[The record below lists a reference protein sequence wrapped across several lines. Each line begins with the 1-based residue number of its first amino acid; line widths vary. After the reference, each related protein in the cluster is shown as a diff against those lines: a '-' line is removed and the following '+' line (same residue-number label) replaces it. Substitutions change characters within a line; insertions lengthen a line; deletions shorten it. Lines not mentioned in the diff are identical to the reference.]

1 MTDNQHLV
9 FCAKLP
15 QSSGNDNA
23 RPVDWLQLGSHWIG
37 LEEPQ
42 AKAALK
48 RVIKEGKSG
57 MNSAHV
63 LSVFSKFEDSDW
75 DRALV
80 IWWQA
85 LAVFCVCGGAI
96 SAAVWA

>member
-23 RPVDWLQLGSHWIG
+23 RPVDWLQLGSHWIC
-37 LEEPQ
+37 LEEL
-42 AKAALK
+42 KTHAALK
-48 RVIKEGKSG
+48 GAIEKGTGK

-63 LSVFSKFEDSDW
+63 LNVFSKFEDSDW

-85 LAVFCVCGGAI
+85 LAVFCFFGGAI

>member
-1 MTDNQHLV
+1 M
-9 FCAKLP
+9 
-15 QSSGNDNA
+15 GNG
-23 RPVDWLQLGSHWIG
+23 R
-37 LEEPQ
+37 
-42 AKAALK
+42 
-48 RVIKEGKSG
+48 

-63 LSVFSKFEDSDW
+63 LNVFSTFNDQDW

-85 LAVFCVCGGAI
+85 LAVFCVFGGAI

>member
-1 MTDNQHLV
+1 MTE
-9 FCAKLP
+9 AIP
-15 QSSGNDNA
+15 
-23 RPVDWLQLGSHWIG
+23 LGSHWIR
-37 LEEPQ
+37 LEE
-42 AKAALK
+42 LK
-48 RVIKEGKSG
+48 THATLKGVINMGKSK

-63 LSVFSKFEDSDW
+63 LNVFSNFQDEDW

-85 LAVFCVCGGAI
+85 LAVFCVFGGAI